1 MGGTGSPGDAP
12 PYVMFPGLLQPFAK
26 GRGKWGGEGLE
37 ACWGI
42 SGLPGPSSTEFWAR
56 GGRKLHNSD
65 KEFSLTIG
73 ADAEAWRREPEV
85 GGGARA
91 GERERG
97 SSPATFPNEF
107 EELYKNSNE
116 EKIYTRHRECH
127 ENVIISFSRRFKTST
142 SDNCALT
149 PLRRQDFLRIVFE
162 KIICLLDRSWNH
174 IHSFMET
181 ICLRG
186 KRLFLSTWLRHVVLE
201 LLKRLFFASAAGGVG
216 ARRQMSAT

>member
-1 MGGTGSPGDAP
+1 M
-12 PYVMFPGLLQPFAK
+12 
-26 GRGKWGGEGLE
+26 
-37 ACWGI
+37 
-42 SGLPGPSSTEFWAR
+42 
-56 GGRKLHNSD
+56 
-65 KEFSLTIG
+65 
-73 ADAEAWRREPEV
+73 

-116 EKIYTRHRECH
+116 EKIYTKHLECD

-162 KIICLLDRSWNH
+162 KIIYLLDRS
-174 IHSFMET
+174 
-181 ICLRG
+181 
-186 KRLFLSTWLRHVVLE
+186 
-201 LLKRLFFASAAGGVG
+201 
-216 ARRQMSAT
+216 

>member
-1 MGGTGSPGDAP
+1 M
-12 PYVMFPGLLQPFAK
+12 
-26 GRGKWGGEGLE
+26 GRG
-37 ACWGI
+37 
-42 SGLPGPSSTEFWAR
+42 T
-56 GGRKLHNSD
+56 
-65 KEFSLTIG
+65 
-73 ADAEAWRREPEV
+73 
-85 GGGARA
+85 RA

-116 EKIYTRHRECH
+116 EKIYTKHRECD

-149 PLRRQDFLRIVFE
+149 PLRRQDFLRIVSE

-181 ICLRG
+181 ITFCV
-186 KRLFLSTWLRHVVLE
+186 FIHANETYHHHHHLSGNCMFMGMTLNVPTWYLHVVLE
-201 LLKRLFFASAAGGVG
+201 FTKRFVSLLARQTGEG
-216 ARRQMSAT
+216 RRQMSATQQQSNSLVIESLQN